1 MTAAVRLSETAIKD
15 LAEIRNWIAELS
27 DQSTALA
34 YIDRVSAKVRTL
46 ADFPL
51 RGRAR
56 PEVGRDIRSFAF
68 ERRLVI
74 FYRIEGPDVWIERIV
89 SGARDL
95 EALM

>member
-15 LAEIRNWIAELS
+15 LIAIRDWIAEQS
-27 DQSTALA
+27 DPSTARA

-56 PEVGRDIRSFAF
+56 PEVGRDIRSLSF

-74 FYRIEGPDVWIERIV
+74 FYRIEGPDVWVERIV